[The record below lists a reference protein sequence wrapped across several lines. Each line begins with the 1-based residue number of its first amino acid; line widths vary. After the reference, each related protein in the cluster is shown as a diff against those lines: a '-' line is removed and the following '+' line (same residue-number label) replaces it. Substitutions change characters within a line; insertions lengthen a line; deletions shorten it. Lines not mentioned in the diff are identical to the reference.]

1 MPRYVSFRDQY
12 AIECASVGQDVL
24 KSVYENVC
32 YTELRLDLDRV
43 VGACAWP
50 PLMKALSCASDLTRI
65 CIFSKSGLQ
74 SNAALNVRLLVEAL
88 TECVVRSKQLLDLD
102 LVRVDLGQASLL
114 RSILSHQQAV
124 RTNAAERHQ
133 FTKRLPRFSG
143 IKRLSFV
150 DCPNLGSASFR
161 CIAESLHD
169 SDAVKALDMVN
180 CGIDKRGVS
189 ALEALVSLNT
199 SLVLV
204 DLRGNEVMACAGDLL
219 RQKLLIL
226 SQGTQ
231 KYPVLPTSHAWDA
244 AVRSPTKS
252 PHRPSETT
260 VKPRPSVPQ
269 PPEEV
274 AEKIYARKSKNS
286 LEALLTTVVEETEKR
301 KRVEAELMRTR
312 KENAD
317 LKARVSRL
325 EYLNGFTENTAL
337 TVEDTLLRFQSFLDA
352 LASLRLEYL
361 SEVEA
366 EFDKMRTTGDSQND
380 PYSEDTFE
388 SETDSLRMVLKRLGE
403 DTVRLVSSSQVIT
416 SVASVVK
423 ECVENS
429 LDAGATI
436 VEVRLEDYGFDSIVV
451 KDNGCGLN
459 DEDAKCMALPHY
471 TSKISS
477 FSDLD
482 VAQSKR
488 DRTMKKLD
496 VAHGR
501 ATLLR
506 SNWSSLELTRR

>member
-1 MPRYVSFRDQY
+1 MM
-12 AIECASVGQDVL
+12 
-24 KSVYENVC
+24 
-32 YTELRLDLDRV
+32 T
-43 VGACAWP
+43 
-50 PLMKALSCASDLTRI
+50 
-65 CIFSKSGLQ
+65 
-74 SNAALNVRLLVEAL
+74 ALNVRLLVEAL

-114 RSILSHQQAV
+114 RSILSGVARSSSLKHLAFENCMLDDEAVEKICEALKNHVSLSHICLSGRKITRANPIVGLILHQQAV

-204 DLRGNEVMACAGDLL
+204 DLRGNEVLACAGDLL

-274 AEKIYARKSKNS
+274 AEKIYARKSK
-286 LEALLTTVVEETEKR
+286 
-301 KRVEAELMRTR
+301 
-312 KENAD
+312 
-317 LKARVSRL
+317 
-325 EYLNGFTENTAL
+325 Y
-337 TVEDTLLRFQSFLDA
+337 
-352 LASLRLEYL
+352 
-361 SEVEA
+361 
-366 EFDKMRTTGDSQND
+366 
-380 PYSEDTFE
+380 
-388 SETDSLRMVLKRLGE
+388 
-403 DTVRLVSSSQVIT
+403 
-416 SVASVVK
+416 
-423 ECVENS
+423 
-429 LDAGATI
+429 
-436 VEVRLEDYGFDSIVV
+436 
-451 KDNGCGLN
+451 
-459 DEDAKCMALPHY
+459 
-471 TSKISS
+471 
-477 FSDLD
+477 
-482 VAQSKR
+482 
-488 DRTMKKLD
+488 
-496 VAHGR
+496 
-501 ATLLR
+501 
-506 SNWSSLELTRR
+506 